1 LSGTKETKIIMVN
14 SNHPDPEC
22 MRLAA
27 RKIREGGVVVFPT
40 QCLYG
45 LGADAR
51 NAEAVARIFA
61 IKRRSSSNPL
71 LILIQD
77 RKELTCLTDVVPSAA
92 QTLMDVFWPGNITLL
107 FEAKATLPPGLTAG
121 TGKIGVRLPGHP
133 VARQLV
139 LETGGPIT
147 GTSANRSGSPG
158 CACISELGE
167 DIVRKA
173 DLILDAGPLKGG
185 IGSTIVDVTVNP
197 PLVVRE
203 GIIPA
208 RKIYESLS
216 KPPHGSGAAPYS
228 F

>member
-1 LSGTKETKIIMVN
+1 M
-14 SNHPDPEC
+14 
-22 MRLAA
+22 AA
-27 RKIREGGVVVFPT
+27 QTIREGGIVVFPT

-51 NAEAVARIFA
+51 NAGAVARIFA
-61 IKRRSSSNPL
+61 IKRRASSNPL

-77 RKELTCLTDVVPSAA
+77 RKELTYLTDVVPSTA
-92 QTLMDVFWPGNITLL
+92 QTLMDAFWPGNITLL
-107 FEAKATLPPGLTAG
+107 FAAKAGLPEGLTAG

-158 CACISELGE
+158 CARISELEE
-167 DIVRKA
+167 DIRAKV

-185 IGSTIVDVTVNP
+185 IGSTIVDVTVEP

-203 GIIPA
+203 GVIPA
-208 RKIYESLS
+208 GRIFRALS
-216 KPPHGSGAAPYS
+216 KSLHYSMPGSVD
-228 F
+228 FEK